1 MANKKIILTVGVL
14 SYAVA
19 ALAADKKPDASK
31 LPPAAAK
38 AGVTWDSDIKPLV
51 EKSCSKCHGGEKPK
65 GKYRVDTRE
74 NFLKGGE
81 SDEKPVVAGKS
92 AESQVV
98 FFVSDLV
105 EDMEMPPKDKR
116 DKYPA
121 LSKEQIGLLRAWIDQ
136 GAK

>member
-1 MANKKIILTVGVL
+1 
-14 SYAVA
+14 
-19 ALAADKKPDASK
+19 
-31 LPPAAAK
+31 
-38 AGVTWDSDIKPLV
+38 LV